1 LVRGLGKQGR
11 EVDGKGHVVK
21 YKAEMRMGEKVLD
34 ILPATGNEVIC
45 LDNLITGRRENVE
58 ADDLMAFG
66 QEAVAKVGT

>member
-34 ILPATGNEVIC
+34 ILPATGNEV
-45 LDNLITGRRENVE
+45 VE